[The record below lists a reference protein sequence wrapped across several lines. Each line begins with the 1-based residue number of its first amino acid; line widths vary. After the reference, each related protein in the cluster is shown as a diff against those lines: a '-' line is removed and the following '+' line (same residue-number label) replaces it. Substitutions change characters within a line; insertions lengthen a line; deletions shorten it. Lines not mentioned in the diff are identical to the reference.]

1 MQEQDRKTSVVDAD
15 IANNDAPV
23 VDSVNTDNSALE
35 TVDNHTPA
43 DESREAVV
51 VNEPFATQEQG
62 VEEHATQEVM
72 ETIVEKRQPVAE
84 ASEVPEVSG
93 EHANKEEFVNLPVVD
108 EPAKEVVLEAPAEAI
123 VVEKTPVEDV
133 EEEPVTEVAVE
144 EEPEIERESMEFDV
158 IVVGGGPA
166 GLSAAIRLRQQAIA
180 AGNDEFMVCVVE
192 KGSEF
197 GAHILSGA
205 VIEPRALNELIPD
218 WQEKGAPLNVPATED
233 RVYMLNSAKRSTK
246 LMDSIIPES
255 MHNKGNY
262 IVSLANV
269 VRWLAEQAE
278 ALEVM
283 MFPGFP
289 AADILYN
296 DDGSV
301 KGILTGDMGVA
312 ANGDAKPSFEPGYEL
327 LAKYTIFTEGSRGH
341 LGKRLIS
348 RFSLDKDADP
358 QHYGIGLKELWDID
372 PAKHEEGVV
381 MHGSGWPLTDT
392 GSSGGW
398 WLYFA
403 ENNQVSFGI
412 VIDLSYSN
420 PYMSPFDE
428 LQRLKTHPLISG
440 ILTGGTRV
448 SYGARSLT
456 KGGLNSLPKLTF
468 PGGVLAG
475 DEAGFLNPAK
485 IKGTH
490 TAMKSGMLAAEA
502 VFKALQAGRQ
512 HDEVTEYTTMYEES
526 WLYQDNFEARNF
538 SPAMHRMGQWMGGA
552 FNFIDQT
559 LFAGNMPLTIHD
571 NSKDYDQLERA
582 AHAYQ
587 PEYLKPDGKLTF
599 DKLSS
604 VFISNTNHAEN
615 QPTHLK
621 LTDATVPISINLPLY
636 AEPARL
642 YCPAGVYEVVEDAQ
656 GAHFVINAQNCVH
669 CKTCDIKDPSQNIT
683 WVTPEGG
690 GGPNYPN
697 M

>member
-72 ETIVEKRQPVAE
+72 ETIVEKRQPIAE
-84 ASEVPEVSG
+84 ASEVPDVSG

-108 EPAKEVVLEAPAEAI
+108 EPAKEIVLEAPAEAI

>member
-1 MQEQDRKTSVVDAD
+1 MQEQDKQVPVVDAESD
-15 IANNDAPV
+15 ITNEVVTTEATEVEANSVDKAEV
-23 VDSVNTDNSALE
+23 VAE
-35 TVDNHTPA
+35 
-43 DESREAVV
+43 
-51 VNEPFATQEQG
+51 
-62 VEEHATQEVM
+62 
-72 ETIVEKRQPVAE
+72 PVAE
-84 ASEVPEVSG
+84 EVVV
-93 EHANKEEFVNLPVVD
+93 EEPVVAE
-108 EPAKEVVLEAPAEAI
+108 EP
-123 VVEKTPVEDV
+123 VVEETAVEESVTNEPVV
-133 EEEPVTEVAVE
+133 EETAVEEPVTEEPVAE
-144 EEPEIERESMEFDV
+144 EAVVQAPEPEPEPEIERESMEFDV

-205 VIEPRALNELIPD
+205 VIEPRALDELIPD
-218 WQEKGAPLNVPATED
+218 WKEKGAPLNVPAIED
-233 RVYMLNSAKRSTK
+233 RVYMLGSATKATK
-246 LMDSIIPES
+246 LMDSVVPAL
-255 MHNKGNY
+255 MHNDGNY
-262 IVSLANV
+262 IVSLGNV

-278 ALEVM
+278 ELEVM

-312 ANGDAKPSFEPGYEL
+312 ADGEEKPSFEPGYEL
-327 LAKYTIFTEGSRGH
+327 LAKYTIFSEGSRGH

-348 RFSLDKDADP
+348 RFGLDNDSDP

-381 MHGSGWPLTDT
+381 LHGSGWPLSDT

-398 WLYFA
+398 WLYHA
-403 ENNQVSFGI
+403 ENNQVSFGM

-428 LQRLKTHPLISG
+428 MQRLKLHPLIRD
-440 ILTGGTRV
+440 ILEGGERI
-448 SYGARSLT
+448 SYGARALT
-456 KGGLNSLPKLTF
+456 KGGLNSLPKFTF

-475 DEAGFLNPAK
+475 DDAGFLNPAK

-490 TAMKSGMLAAEA
+490 TSMKSGMLAAEA
-502 VFKALQAGRQ
+502 IFEAIEAGRQ
-512 HDEVTEYTTMYEES
+512 HDEVVAYSTMYKES
-526 WLYQDNFEARNF
+526 WLYQDNYEARNF

-552 FNFIDQT
+552 FNFIDQN
-559 LFAGNMPLTIHD
+559 LLGGKMPLTIHD
-571 NSKDYDQLERA
+571 NSHDYHHLERA

-587 PEYLKPDGKLTF
+587 PTYPKPDGKLIF

-604 VFISNTNHAEN
+604 VFISNTNHAED
-615 QPTHLK
+615 QPVHLK
-621 LTDATVPISINLPLY
+621 LTDPTVPIAINLPLY

-642 YCPAGVYEVVEDAQ
+642 YCPAGVYEVVKDAE
-656 GAHFVINAQNCVH
+656 GAKFVINAQNCVH